1 MSTISVLL
9 IDNNPGFLR
18 ILTSFLERYGRG
30 QVVVAGTAL
39 GGKDG
44 IAKAYRLRPHVVL
57 VDLAMSDLH
66 GLETIPRLRSML
78 PATGIIALTL
88 MDAASYRDAALA
100 AGADEFVS
108 KVGLDTDL
116 LPAIFRLGAVD
127 PASPQSG
134 DKSRPCGDQ
143 LDPDNAVEA
152 GAAALSLSE
161 VGGGRRP

>member
-1 MSTISVLL
+1 MGTISVLL

-39 GGKDG
+39 GGKEG
-44 IAKAYRLRPHVVL
+44 MTKAYRLRPHVIL

-78 PATGIIALTL
+78 PSVGIIALTL
-88 MDAASYRDAALA
+88 MDAGSYRDAALA
-100 AGADEFVS
+100 AGADDFVS

-116 LPAIFRLGAVD
+116 LPAIFRLAAAHAAQESMGEGR
-127 PASPQSG
+127 SPNG
-134 DKSRPCGDQ
+134 R
-143 LDPDNAVEA
+143 LDPDGSVEA
-152 GAAALSLSE
+152 GAVALS
-161 VGGGRRP
+161 